1 MSEIW
6 TKICGTTR
14 AQDALA
20 AAQLGADAVGA
31 ILFEKSPRAVTPS
44 QLPELFADLES
55 EISKVIVL
63 VNPDVKLVDEAIGS
77 DKVDLLQFH
86 GDETPEFCEGFGV
99 PYMKAIRVQSPDQV
113 RREIDR
119 HKNAKQ
125 FLLDKYQKDVP
136 GGTGKVF
143 DWDLAAEIVS
153 SNDVPIVL
161 AGGLNPENVATAISK
176 VGPYGIDAVS
186 GIEIQHGVKDLDKL
200 ARFIHAARQVDSVV
214 GEN

>member
-31 ILFEKSPRAVTPS
+31 ILFEKSPRAVAPN
-44 QLPELFADLES
+44 QLREIFGNLAS
-55 EISKVIVL
+55 EICKVIVL
-63 VNPDVKLVDEAIGS
+63 VNPDVNLVENAIETGL
-77 DKVDLLQFH
+77 VDLLQFH
-86 GDETPEFCEGFGV
+86 GEETPEFCESFDL
-99 PYMKAIRVQSPDQV
+99 PYMKAIRVQSVDQV
-113 RREIDR
+113 RREMDL

-143 DWDLAAEIVS
+143 DWELAAEIVDS
-153 SNDVPIVL
+153 SGAPIVL
-161 AGGLNPENVATAISK
+161 AGGLSPDNVTTAISEVK
-176 VGPYGIDAVS
+176 PFGVDAVS
-186 GIEIQHGVKDLDKL
+186 GIEQEHGVKDLDKL
-200 ARFIHAARQVDSVV
+200 TRFIRAVRQVNLEV
-214 GEN
+214 GEM